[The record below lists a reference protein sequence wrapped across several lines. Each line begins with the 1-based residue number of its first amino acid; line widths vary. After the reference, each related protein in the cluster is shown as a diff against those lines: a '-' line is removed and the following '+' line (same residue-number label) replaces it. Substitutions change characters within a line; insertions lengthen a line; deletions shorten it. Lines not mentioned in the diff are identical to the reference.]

1 VRRVCG
7 PVAERTCYG
16 FRLREQANEEYGGD
30 TGAGDDGRDPWVG
43 LGDVPLV
50 ARPGAVHTIGEEAV
64 DRGEEERGKD
74 TELEYVNQPDRHRIH
89 LARGSVAQVGYGL
102 MTIA

>member
-1 VRRVCG
+1 
-7 PVAERTCYG
+7 
-16 FRLREQANEEYGGD
+16 
-30 TGAGDDGRDPWVG
+30 
-43 LGDVPLV
+43 
-50 ARPGAVHTIGEEAV
+50 V